1 MQQKLTTFVTFLP
14 NRWVYI
20 GSTSVRAGSPSWPDG
35 ARSLNATSPPRIDP
49 TGAQTESNSA
59 SEVETGSGP
68 SVATASL
75 NRWIGALLGNDERR
89 RIRTTQW
96 LISAL
101 VYFGSGLSMWIGAR
115 PGWMDPRQF
124 AGWIGFLVFSLSMVF
139 VALRSGWSE
148 RFADPALTSLQ
159 IVIGVL
165 VVEWA
170 YAISGPFRTVTLL
183 PLLLIFSFGAF
194 SLRWRTIAWLAIFT
208 QVSMAAMVLALN
220 ATRPGLNRWSLENND
235 LWIDL
240 MNVMMVMVQLPAI
253 ALIAARLST
262 LRSRLRAQRSKLTEA
277 LGEVQRLATHDDL
290 TGLVNRRYMLARL
303 TQEQYR
309 FRRNRHAFSVA
320 LLDLDHFKLIN
331 DARGHDG
338 GDEVLCAFARA
349 VSSSLRDSDLVA
361 RWGGEEFLLLLPDT
375 TVAQARATIE
385 RLQRA
390 VLAIPA
396 LNGEALTFS
405 AGATD
410 YRADEEL
417 TATIARADHAMY
429 AAKVAG
435 RDRMI
440 VE

>member
-1 MQQKLTTFVTFLP
+1 
-14 NRWVYI
+14 
-20 GSTSVRAGSPSWPDG
+20 
-35 ARSLNATSPPRIDP
+35 
-49 TGAQTESNSA
+49 
-59 SEVETGSGP
+59 
-68 SVATASL
+68 
-75 NRWIGALLGNDERR
+75 
-89 RIRTTQW
+89 
-96 LISAL
+96 
-101 VYFGSGLSMWIGAR
+101 MWIGTR
-115 PGWMDPRQF
+115 PGWMDPLQF
-124 AGWIGFLVFSLSMVF
+124 AGWIGFLVFSLSVVF

-148 RFADPALTSLQ
+148 RFADPALTSVQ

-165 VVEWA
+165 GVEWA
-170 YAISGPFRTVTLL
+170 YAITGPFRTVTLL

-208 QVSMAAMVLALN
+208 QVSMAAMMLALN
-220 ATRPGLNRWSLENND
+220 AARPGMNRWSLANND

-240 MNVMMVMVQLPAI
+240 INLMVLMVLLPAI
-253 ALIAARLST
+253 SLIAARLST
-262 LRSRLRAQRSKLTEA
+262 MRSQLHAQRSKLTEA
-277 LGEVQRLATHDDL
+277 LGEVQRLATHDEL

-309 FRRNRHAFSVA
+309 FRRNRHAFSVV

-331 DARGHDG
+331 DARGHEG
-338 GDEVLCAFARA
+338 GDEVLCSFARA

-375 TVAQARATIE
+375 TVAHARAIIE

-390 VLAIPA
+390 VREIPA

-405 AGATD
+405 AGATE

-417 TATIARADHAMY
+417 TATVARADHAMY
-429 AAKVAG
+429 TAKAAG
-435 RDRMI
+435 RNRMI